1 MCTGCHAALATS
13 EAARLHAHHDP
24 AGEGGRCV
32 SCHMPRIVYGVL
44 DVHRSHRIEVPEPAR
59 AAAAGRPDACTS
71 CHVEQTAAWA
81 EGAVRRLWGGARF
94 GPGAPAPAGTSPFEA
109 LFGGQPVARAAAAD
123 ALGRA
128 PVAHAEAR
136 ARRCGALL
144 DVMARDRYP
153 AVRYLAWRSLR
164 RLTAPD
170 ASPGAGFAADYDPS
184 AEPAERDAA
193 VSRLRAALGDS
204 AIAPARTLARAAGR
218 RARSGSGDRR
228 MKNSSSGRPF
238 RLLLPPHPS
247 PDRGPLASGRRMSY
261 DREPK
266 AKNGGKLP
274 AQVWKVRA
282 AQADGAGRD
291 GCDLSG
297 GRRRAGFQKLCVVK
311 KVLAEKNDRAKSNR
325 FLDEAKVVLRL
336 SHANLVPTF
345 DAGEVDGEFFIAME
359 LVEGKDLR
367 EIWNRCVRTRTRIP
381 LDVALHVARE
391 ICRAL
396 AYVHSHADLRL
407 VHRDVAPP
415 NILISYFGEVK
426 LTDFG
431 LARSVLKQENTA
443 PGVVFGRASYLSPE
457 QARGEI
463 ADARTD
469 IYSLGIVLWELV
481 TGNQYLQL
489 ANLDPA
495 TAMSL
500 VRHPRVQPPSS
511 KAPWI
516 TPNLDAL
523 LMRALAPDREQRFQ
537 SAEEMRKAL
546 SDIITQISP
555 RADAER
561 TADFLRGLYDTTAND
576 ERAERDK
583 LLAESAALLPPP
595 APRPSARMPVPLSLL
610 ESGSTKQLEFP
621 KEDDAMG
628 VDFTGRVIDSRY
640 RVIRKI
646 GEGGMGTVYAGEHV
660 EIGKDVAIK
669 ILHPAY
675 STQQDLVERFRR
687 EARAASRIGHP
698 NIIDV
703 TDFGETE
710 DGCAYFVMEHLD
722 GIDLADVLSH
732 ERRLAPERACKIA
745 TQICRALAA
754 AHAAG
759 VIHRDLKPENIFLV
773 ARDGQADFVKVLDFG
788 IARSMGRARRLT
800 NPGVAMGTP
809 EYMAPEQA
817 EGGAVDQR
825 SDIYSVGALI
835 YEMVSGSPPQ
845 MSRDKELIPPRGI
858 KADVPEELDRIVV
871 RALEADPAMRY
882 QSMAQFEYDLVKSLF
897 GRSRA
902 VSEMLGLHD
911 QERGVVPE
919 VSYSDEAPGGTHPR
933 ADGPPTVVRRAPSPV
948 PPPAWEE
955 DRGGRGG
962 DGGVSAATGT
972 GATRDRRG
980 GWRYAGTFAALV
992 LVGVAAVTI
1001 YRRLPWNAR
1010 AQTVAAPTA
1019 ASSGPAQPSDADCRA
1034 QRLRAGVADVERM
1047 MGSGFGFAQ
1056 LPALQAQLG
1065 RLRAEGGTAIADTL
1079 ATRAKGLLVKAAE
1092 EELDRGEIE
1101 NGVAHYRI
1109 ALALDAHGGGEAEL
1123 VAALRTRAQSAL
1135 SANKDTEA
1143 VRWAREVVAFSGDA
1157 DAHAL
1162 LAECLHALRE
1172 DGEAVTE
1179 YEKALASRPDDPTF
1193 THGLSAARHTLASD
1207 SKREHAAHAHR
1218 SATSTATSA
1227 PAPGEAAAP
1236 SEAAAPPS
1244 EQPPGEAPEREPP
1257 AAKPDDRE
1265 DKADDKAAPEKAA
1278 PSAPAEPAPDQQH

>member
-1 MCTGCHAALATS
+1 MAETYPLKFGKYVLLKPM
-13 EAARLHAHHDP
+13 AR
-24 AGEGGRCV
+24 GG
-32 SCHMPRIVYGVL
+32 MGAIFL
-44 DVHRSHRIEVPEPAR
+44 
-59 AAAAGRPDACTS
+59 AAAG
-71 CHVEQTAAWA
+71 
-81 EGAVRRLWGGARF
+81 
-94 GPGAPAPAGTSPFEA
+94 
-109 LFGGQPVARAAAAD
+109 
-123 ALGRA
+123 
-128 PVAHAEAR
+128 
-136 ARRCGALL
+136 
-144 DVMARDRYP
+144 
-153 AVRYLAWRSLR
+153 
-164 RLTAPD
+164 
-170 ASPGAGFAADYDPS
+170 
-184 AEPAERDAA
+184 EP
-193 VSRLRAALGDS
+193 
-204 AIAPARTLARAAGR
+204 
-218 RARSGSGDRR
+218 
-228 MKNSSSGRPF
+228 
-238 RLLLPPHPS
+238 
-247 PDRGPLASGRRMSY
+247 
-261 DREPK
+261 
-266 AKNGGKLP
+266 
-274 AQVWKVRA
+274 
-282 AQADGAGRD
+282 
-291 GCDLSG
+291 
-297 GRRRAGFQKLCVVK
+297 GFQKFCVVK

-391 ICRAL
+391 IARAL

-463 ADARTD
+463 ADASTD

-500 VRHPRVQPPSS
+500 VRHPRAQPPSS

-537 SAEEMRKAL
+537 SAEELRKAL

-561 TADFLRGLYDTTAND
+561 TADFLRGLYDTVAKE

-583 LLAESAALLPPP
+583 LLAESAALLPAP
-595 APRPSARMPVPLSLL
+595 APRQSARMPVPLSLL
-610 ESGSTKQLEFP
+610 ESGSTKLQFP
-621 KEDDAMG
+621 KEDDSMG

-698 NIIDV
+698 HIIDV

-835 YEMVSGSPPQ
+835 YEMTSGSPPQ
-845 MSRDKELIPPRGI
+845 LSRDKELIPPRGI
-858 KADVPEELDRIVV
+858 KADIPEELDRIVV
-871 RALEADPAMRY
+871 RALEADPAHRY

-933 ADGPPTVVRRAPSPV
+933 ADGPPAVVRRAPSPV

-955 DRGGRGG
+955 ERGGRGSS
-962 DGGVSAATGT
+962 DAGVSGAPAP
-972 GATRDRRG
+972 GATRDSRG
-980 GWRYAGTFAALV
+980 GWRYAGTFAALA

-1001 YRRLPWNAR
+1001 YRRLPWNAH
-1010 AQTVAAPTA
+1010 AQTAAAPPATVIPSA
-1019 ASSGPAQPSDADCRA
+1019 APAPPSDADRRA
-1034 QRLRAGVADVERM
+1034 QRLRGGVADVERM
-1047 MGSGFGFAQ
+1047 LGSGSGFGFAQ
-1056 LPALQAQLG
+1056 LPALQAELG
-1065 RLRAEGGTAIADTL
+1065 RLRADGGTAIADTL

-1101 NGVAHYRI
+1101 AGVAHYRT

-1143 VRWAREVVAFSGDA
+1143 VRWAREVVAFSGGNA
-1157 DAHAL
+1157 EAHAL

-1179 YEKALASRPDDPTF
+1179 YEKALATRPDDPTF
-1193 THGLSAARHTLASD
+1193 THGLSAARHALAAD
-1207 SKREHAAHAHR
+1207 SKREHTAHAHR
-1218 SATSTATSA
+1218 SASSTTTSA
-1227 PAPGEAAAP
+1227 PPPAEAPTVAPAEAP
-1236 SEAAAPPS
+1236 PPPS
-1244 EQPPGEAPEREPP
+1244 EQPAPQPSGEAPERERP
-1257 AAKPDDRE
+1257 AAKSEER
-1265 DKADDKAAPEKAA
+1265 DDKAQDKGASEKAD